1 MIQSLCFQY
10 IGHPIYCENFITALS
25 VMKNKLFSIV
35 LLFDCLSGS
44 QFMFLVKQMQNRERR
59 RGVRRMWKGGGRRGG
74 HRRGTKGKQKRK
86 DIPVYPPSSRLPLSL
101 LSFIY
106 LLLLRFIIVVVETEC
121 SCETSLTLNSQSF
134 TNLRWNQGP
143 LHKPPHP
150 GSPKAVFNNNNNNKS
165 SLI

>member
-59 RGVRRMWKGGGRRGG
+59 KEMRRMWKGGGRRGG
-74 HRRGTKGKQKRK
+74 RRRGTKGKQKWK

-106 LLLLRFIIVVVETEC
+106 LLFLRFIIVVLVVETEC
-121 SCETSLTLNSQSF
+121 NSETSLTLNSQSS
-134 TNLRWNQGP
+134 TNLRWN
-143 LHKPPHP
+143 
-150 GSPKAVFNNNNNNKS
+150 
-165 SLI
+165 